1 MKKSTILAPL
11 TISTFDGRT
20 AQLAPEDATALF
32 RELKSAK
39 VINIDGEG
47 YDLTT
52 AIIEEAVDGYSV
64 ELQSVSGDT
73 KTSISLKQ
81 FTDILWQRNNHHLRA
96 THGGIVWDISSLS
109 TLALEPESE
118 SENVATEEPE
128 QPTEDE
134 LERIRRN
141 EEIEKKVAD
150 RLKSSS
156 ESTPAP
162 QKKTSSGKSSGDK
175 KSK

>member
-1 MKKSTILAPL
+1 MKKFTILAPL

-39 VINIDGEG
+39 IISIEGEAH
-47 YDLTT
+47 DLTT
-52 AIIEEAVDGYSV
+52 AIIEEGEGDYTV
-64 ELQSVSGDT
+64 ELQSVAGDK

-81 FTDILWQRNNHHLRA
+81 FTDLLWQRNNHHLRA

-109 TLALEPESE
+109 TLAPETDP
-118 SENVATEEPE
+118 ENVVTEEPKE
-128 QPTEDE
+128 PTEEE

-141 EEIEKKVAD
+141 EEIEKEVAD